1 MESILISFSIASFL
15 LALAPGPDNFFVLT
29 FSAKYGKTLGLFTVL
44 GLVSGCLVHTTL
56 VAFGV
61 SALIINNDFFFSLL
75 MYVGAFYLL
84 FIAFKVYKSDN
95 SIKELDQANNQIGKF
110 KVFVNG
116 FLMNILNPKVLA
128 FFLAFFPTFIFSE
141 SINPLIQFYILG
153 GIFMIITLIVF
164 SSIAIF
170 SSLIYRNFKKY
181 RFYTDLLK
189 WLNIIV
195 LISIAIII
203 LFSEN

>member
-61 SALIINNDFFFSLL
+61 SALIINNDFLFSLL

-141 SINPLIQFYILG
+141 TINPLIQFYILG

-164 SSIAIF
+164 SM
-170 SSLIYRNFKKY
+170 LWL
-181 RFYTDLLK
+181 DLC
-189 WLNIIV
+189 
-195 LISIAIII
+195 I
-203 LFSEN
+203 LRIKG

>member
-44 GLVSGCLVHTTL
+44 GLVSGCFVHTTL

-61 SALIINNDFFFSLL
+61 SALIINNDFLFSML
-75 MYVGAFYLL
+75 MYIGAFYLL
-84 FIAFKVYKSDN
+84 LIAFKVYKSDN
-95 SIKELDQANNQIGKF
+95 SIKEFEQVDNQIGRF
-110 KVFVNG
+110 KVFING

-164 SSIAIF
+164 SSIAVF

>member
-61 SALIINNDFFFSLL
+61 SALIINNDFLFSLL
-75 MYVGAFYLL
+75 MYVGALYLL

-95 SIKELDQANNQIGKF
+95 SIKELDQVNNQIGKF

>member
-44 GLVSGCLVHTTL
+44 GLVSGCFVHTTL

-61 SALIINNDFFFSLL
+61 SALIINNDFLFSLL
-75 MYVGAFYLL
+75 MYVGALYLL

-95 SIKELDQANNQIGKF
+95 SIKELNQANNQIGKF

>member
-61 SALIINNDFFFSLL
+61 STLIINNDLLFSLL

>member
-61 SALIINNDFFFSLL
+61 SALIINNDFLFSLL
-75 MYVGAFYLL
+75 MYVGALYLL

-95 SIKELDQANNQIGKF
+95 SIKKLDQADNQIGKF

>member
-61 SALIINNDFFFSLL
+61 STLIINNDFLFSML
-75 MYVGAFYLL
+75 MYVGALYLL

-95 SIKELDQANNQIGKF
+95 SIKELDQADNQIGKF

-164 SSIAIF
+164 SSIAVF

>member
-1 MESILISFSIASFL
+1 MDSILISFSVASFL

-44 GLVSGCLVHTTL
+44 GLVSGCFVHTTL

-61 SALIINNDFFFSLL
+61 SALIINNDFLFSML
-75 MYVGAFYLL
+75 MYIGAFYLL
-84 FIAFKVYKSDN
+84 LIAFKVYKSDN
-95 SIKELDQANNQIGKF
+95 SIKEFEQVDNQIGRF
-110 KVFVNG
+110 KVFING

-141 SINPLIQFYILG
+141 TINPLIQFYILG

-164 SSIAIF
+164 SSIAVF